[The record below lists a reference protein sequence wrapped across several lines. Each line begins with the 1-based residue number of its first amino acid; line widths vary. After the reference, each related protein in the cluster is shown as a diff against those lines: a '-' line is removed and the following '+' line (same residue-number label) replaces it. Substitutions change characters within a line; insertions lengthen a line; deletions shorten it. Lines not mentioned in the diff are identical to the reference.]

1 MLAIV
6 MMMAAVLV
14 MSMMLASVP
23 ISLLVMLMVDVVG
36 VRLCE
41 VLRER
46 RAVHHK
52 AVWRNTLRMTLEL

>member
-6 MMMAAVLV
+6 MMMAVVLV

-46 RAVHHK
+46 RAVQSSVEEHPQ
-52 AVWRNTLRMTLEL
+52 NDT